1 MADFFDELGN
11 VVAEAFQTYLGWFIV
26 QVMLDAFFP
35 QLALLVNVGFVVFTF
50 IGLLTGLDEILK
62 APTIAVF
69 LLSLLSLGINVWL
82 ILNVG

>member
-1 MADFFDELGN
+1 
-11 VVAEAFQTYLGWFIV
+11 
-26 QVMLDAFFP
+26 MLDAFFP

>member
-1 MADFFDELGN
+1 MADFIEEVGD
-11 VVAEAFQTYLGWFIV
+11 VAAEAFQTYITWFVV

-35 QLALLVNVGFVVFTF
+35 QLALLINVGFVAFTV
-50 IGLLTGLDEILK
+50 IGLLAGVDEILE
-62 APTIAVF
+62 APTVVVF